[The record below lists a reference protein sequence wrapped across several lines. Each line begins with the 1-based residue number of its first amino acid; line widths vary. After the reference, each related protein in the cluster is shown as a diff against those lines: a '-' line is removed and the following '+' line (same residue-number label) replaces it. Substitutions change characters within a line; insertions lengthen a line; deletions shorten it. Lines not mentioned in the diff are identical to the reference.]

1 MSHGSMSNVVGHRT
15 QRVKIFDGVVTTL
28 LNVMHVSKLRRSL
41 ISFRVLDT
49 LGYFISLRRMT
60 LRISFRC
67 FNDNEGVRW

>member
-49 LGYFISLRRMT
+49 LGCL
-60 LRISFRC
+60 
-67 FNDNEGVRW
+67 D